1 MQRRHILAGLF
12 SGLASLLSPVFN
24 SRLLARAGEVPVSN
38 RAVIATQSA
47 PQAIGPYSQGIKV
60 GNTVWISGQIPLDP
74 ASMEMVTGDISAEAD
89 QVFRNLTAV
98 AAAAGG
104 SLDDAVKINISLT
117 DLGDFEAVNTIVASH
132 FNAPYPARACVQV
145 AALPKGA
152 RIEVEAIL
160 SL

>member
-1 MQRRHILAGLF
+1 MQRRHILAGLL

-24 SRLLARAGEVPVSN
+24 SRLLARTGEVTVSN

-74 ASMEMVTGDISAEAD
+74 ASMEMVTGDINAEAE
-89 QVFRNLTAV
+89 QVFSNLKAV

-117 DLGDFEAVNTIVASH
+117 DLGDFEAVNTIMANH
-132 FNAPYPARACVQV
+132 FNEPYPARACVQV